1 MTTKTA
7 IPAEARFG
15 LSRSEAS
22 EYVGVSTGLF
32 DELVKSGLMP
42 PAKMMKGRRVWLRPA
57 LERAAYDLPDAVGE
71 GMNSYAGGPESWLRP
86 D

>member
-1 MTTKTA
+1 MSAKTA

-15 LSRSEAS
+15 LSRSEAA
-22 EYVGVSTGLF
+22 EYVGISPTLF
-32 DELVKSGLMP
+32 DELVKGGLMP

-57 LERAAYDLPDAVGE
+57 LERAAHDMPDAIGE
-71 GMNSYAGGPESWLRP
+71 GMNSYASGAGSRPRP